1 MNLNSFRYCLRQGA
15 VSLQRNFWLAMVT
28 ASMIA
33 VSIAI
38 FGVFLLLSVNVGQV
52 MQNIAGNVE
61 IAVFLEDRADTNSVL
76 SAIRGLSGV
85 AEYTFVSREQGLVNF
100 GQTLGEKDLF
110 SVLAG
115 ENNPLPDMFRVR
127 TLDATLVP
135 TMAAALRKVRG
146 VEAVDYGEDLVAQLL
161 NMTRWLNSMFLAISL
176 FLGLGATLLIVTII
190 RLSVMAR
197 QEEIGVMKYLGASN
211 WYIRLPFILEGAT
224 MGLLGSLLATLSLG
238 AVYFRLTSNLQNGV
252 LPFLF
257 RPVTE
262 VAALWPMFSLLL
274 LLGFFLG
281 IIGSLLS
288 VRKYLREVRRTA

>member
-1 MNLNSFRYCLRQGA
+1 LR
-15 VSLQRNFWLAMVT
+15 RNFWLAMVT

-76 SAIRGLSGV
+76 SAIKGLSGV
-85 AEYTFVSREQGLVNF
+85 AEYTFVSREQGLLDF

-110 SVLAG
+110 LVLAG
-115 ENNPLPDMFRVR
+115 ENNPLPNMFRVR

-135 TMAAALRKVRG
+135 AMADALRKVRG

-176 FLGLGATLLIVTII
+176 FLGLGAMLLIVTII

-224 MGLLGSLLATLSLG
+224 MGLLGSLIATLSLG

-262 VAALWPMFSLLL
+262 VAALWPIFAFLL